1 MSFLGVEP
9 GSYISTITTD
19 WNCLKQRQFRL
30 RRPVHVSNKPGALHE
45 TLRDSLYLTSAY
57 RELSTAP
64 GMTSLVMR
72 QQQPISSRHRPVF
85 HDFKVKSNMA
95 DYAFVFRRRV
105 HRGGK
110 GAKVKGDSWSVPMPP
125 PPFLLVFPFPF
136 SNLRFFLSQP
146 KGQPKKSHEMGI
158 KGVLQ
163 SSSR

>member
-1 MSFLGVEP
+1 MSFLGGEP

-125 PPFLLVFPFPF
+125 PPFLLD
-136 SNLRFFLSQP
+136 FLLALTTLGLCLSDP
-146 KGQPKKSHEMGI
+146 KRQHRKSDEDGI
-158 KGVLQ
+158 KWV
-163 SSSR
+163 